1 MINTNREDYKKDLEE
16 VIFMFSDGQDVNVEH
31 KEEND
36 GKTFKNYFKLNG
48 KDYFFE
54 NVAVCNDTLSLKR
67 MEKRFSKLGLYKILS
82 ERYKIKLEWGALTGI
97 RPTKMAYQAGENFEK
112 EFDEIFCVSP
122 KKISLIKDIL
132 QTQKGII
139 DLKGE
144 YSDVFVSIP
153 FCPTK
158 CLYCSFISQQITK
171 KEIVKEYV
179 TALIKEIEGGLS
191 LIKNPRSLYVGGGT
205 PVCLDV
211 DDLVRLLTTLKPIIN
226 KVQEFTV
233 EAGRPDAITSEKLAV
248 LKEFGVTRVCVNPQ
262 TFKDETLKIIGRKH
276 TAQDILEKYELVK
289 SFGFSIN
296 MDFIAGLPNETFSD
310 FESSINKAI
319 QLNPD
324 NITVH
329 TLCLKKGS
337 TLKEKVKRL
346 SVDEIS
352 KMIDFSHQVL
362 KQNGY
367 NPYYLYRQ
375 KYMAG
380 NLENTGYSKRGKEC
394 IYNIDVMEETSQNI
408 AFGANAVS
416 KAVFACE
423 NRIERYG
430 TPKDVTTYVNK
441 IEKIIKDKE
450 KLFYDL

>member
-1 MINTNREDYKKDLEE
+1 MINTNRQDYKKDLEE
-16 VIFMFSDGQDVNVEH
+16 VIFMFSDGNDVTIEH

-36 GKTFKNYFKLNG
+36 GKIFKNYFNLNG
-48 KDYFFE
+48 KDFYFE
-54 NVAVCNDTLSLKR
+54 NTAICNDTLSLKR

-82 ERYKIKLEWGALTGI
+82 NYYNIALEWGALTGI
-97 RPTKMAYQAGENFEK
+97 RPTKMAYQAGDNFEE
-112 EFDEIFCVSP
+112 EFDKIFSVSP
-122 KKISLIKDIL
+122 KKTALIKDIL

-171 KEIVKEYV
+171 RETVKNYV
-179 TALIKEIEGGLS
+179 DALIKEIECGFN
-191 LIKNPRSLYVGGGT
+191 LIKYPRSLYIGGGT
-205 PVCLDV
+205 PVSLDE
-211 DDLVRLLTTLKPIIN
+211 DDLTRLLTTLKPIIS
-226 KVQEFTV
+226 KVKEFTV
-233 EAGRPDAITSEKLAV
+233 EAGRPDAITYEKLKI
-248 LKEFGVTRVCVNPQ
+248 LKDFGVTRVCVNPQ

-276 TAQDILEKYELVK
+276 TAQDILDKYQLVK

-296 MDFIAGLPNETFSD
+296 MDLIAGLPNETFDD
-310 FESSINKAI
+310 FKNTLETTIN
-319 QLNPD
+319 LNPD

-337 TLKEKVKRL
+337 VLKEKVKRL
-346 SVDEIS
+346 SADEIS
-352 KMIDFSHQVL
+352 KMIDFSHLIL

-367 NPYYLYRQ
+367 SPYYLYRQ

-380 NLENTGYSKRGKEC
+380 NLENTGYSKKGKEC
-394 IYNIDVMEETSQNI
+394 IYNIDVMEETSSNV

-416 KAVFACE
+416 KVVFLGE

-430 TPKDVTTYVNK
+430 TPKDVITYVNK
-441 IEKIIKDKE
+441 IETIIKDKE
-450 KLFYDL
+450 NLFYCV

>member
-16 VIFMFSDGQDVNVEH
+16 VIFAFSDGQDIDVLH

-36 GKTFKNYFKLNG
+36 GKTFKNYFTLNN
-48 KDYFFE
+48 KNYYFE
-54 NVAVCNDTLSLKR
+54 NTAICTDELILKR

-82 ERYKIKLEWGALTGI
+82 EHYSVNLEWGALTGI
-97 RPTKMAYQAGENFEK
+97 RPTKMAYQAGDDFEK
-112 EFDEIFCVSP
+112 EFEQVFAVSP
-122 KKISLIKDIL
+122 KKIALVKDIL

-144 YSDVFVSIP
+144 FSDVFVSIP

-171 KEIVKEYV
+171 QETVKSYV
-179 TALIKEIEGGLS
+179 TALIKEIEGGLK

-205 PVCLDV
+205 PVSLDC
-211 DDLVRLLTTLKPIIN
+211 DDLERLLTALKPIIN
-226 KVQEFTV
+226 KVNEFTV
-233 EAGRPDAITSEKLAV
+233 EAGRPDAITKEKLEI
-248 LKEFGVTRVCVNPQ
+248 LKKYGVTRVCVNPQ
-262 TFKDETLKIIGRKH
+262 TFKDDTLKIIGRKH
-276 TAQDILEKYELVK
+276 TANDILEKYELVK

-296 MDFIAGLPNETFSD
+296 MDFIAGLPSETFSD
-310 FESSINKAI
+310 FENSINKAI
-319 QLNPD
+319 ALNPD

-337 TLKEKVKRL
+337 VLKEKVKRL
-346 SVDEIS
+346 SENEIS
-352 KMIDFSHQVL
+352 KMIDFSHNAL

-380 NLENTGYSKRGKEC
+380 NLENTGYSKKGKEC
-394 IYNIDVMEETSQNI
+394 IYNIDVMEETSSNI

-416 KAVFACE
+416 KVVFIKD

-430 TPKDVTTYVNK
+430 APKDVLTYINK
-441 IEKIIKDKE
+441 IETIIKNKE
-450 KLFYDL
+450 MLYNGF

>member
-1 MINTNREDYKKDLEE
+1 MITTNRDDYKKDLEE
-16 VIFMFSDGQDVNVEH
+16 VIFMFSDGQDVEIIH

-36 GKTFKNYFKLNG
+36 GKTFKNCFKLNN
-48 KDYFFE
+48 KDYYFE
-54 NVAVCNDTLSLKR
+54 NNAVCNDALSLKR

-82 ERYKIKLEWGALTGI
+82 EHYNLKLEWGALTGI

-112 EFDEIFCVSP
+112 EFDEIFNVSR
-122 KKISLIKDIL
+122 KKILLIKDIL

-144 YSDVFVSIP
+144 YSDVFVSVP

-158 CLYCSFISQQITK
+158 CLYCSFISQQLTK
-171 KEIVKEYV
+171 QEIVKEYI
-179 TALIKEIEGGLS
+179 TALIKEIESGLN
-191 LIKNPRSLYVGGGT
+191 LIKNPRTLYIGGGT
-205 PVCLDV
+205 PICLDV
-211 DDLVRLLTTLKPIIN
+211 CDLERLLTSLKPIIS
-226 KVQEFTV
+226 KVKEFTV

-248 LKEFGVTRVCVNPQ
+248 LKKYGVTRVCVNPQ

-276 TAQDILEKYELVK
+276 TSQDILEKYQLVK

-296 MDFIAGLPNETFSD
+296 MDFIAGLPNETFTD

-319 QLNPD
+319 ALNPD

-337 TLKEKVKRL
+337 VLKEKVKRL

-380 NLENTGYSKRGKEC
+380 NLENTGYSKKGKEC

-416 KAVFACE
+416 KVVFTSE

-450 KLFYDL
+450 KLFYGL

>member
-1 MINTNREDYKKDLEE
+1 
-16 VIFMFSDGQDVNVEH
+16 
-31 KEEND
+31 
-36 GKTFKNYFKLNG
+36 
-48 KDYFFE
+48 
-54 NVAVCNDTLSLKR
+54 
-67 MEKRFSKLGLYKILS
+67 
-82 ERYKIKLEWGALTGI
+82 
-97 RPTKMAYQAGENFEK
+97 
-112 EFDEIFCVSP
+112 
-122 KKISLIKDIL
+122 
-132 QTQKGII
+132 
-139 DLKGE
+139 
-144 YSDVFVSIP
+144 
-153 FCPTK
+153 
-158 CLYCSFISQQITK
+158 
-171 KEIVKEYV
+171 
-179 TALIKEIEGGLS
+179 
-191 LIKNPRSLYVGGGT
+191 
-205 PVCLDV
+205 
-211 DDLVRLLTTLKPIIN
+211 
-226 KVQEFTV
+226 
-233 EAGRPDAITSEKLAV
+233 
-248 LKEFGVTRVCVNPQ
+248 
-262 TFKDETLKIIGRKH
+262 IIGRKH